1 MEFEVDEM
9 ALHPVKLSHLTARL
23 IALSSAMPCE
33 YQSCCFYNIAYIQP
47 NAPLVCHFF
56 DKSNHKLGIGLA
68 YVAMLDLNISV

>member
-33 YQSCCFYNIAYIQP
+33 YQTPKLVLLQYRLYTVKLSSSL
-47 NAPLVCHFF
+47 PLL
-56 DKSNHKLGIGLA
+56 DKIVPQNQWYGL
-68 YVAMLDLNISV
+68 N